1 MRAKKN
7 AWHCDPS
14 TCKPRSIWSRQW
26 CHSILSC
33 FFDSLKSGYGP
44 ISENEIDS
52 KSFNSQVIEALVCL
66 NLLAG
71 NLICWSPLKSK
82 QPIDRSLCR
91 VDCSR
96 YCRIFFFSRDWR
108 TGRCEDNLLALSWL
122 YLAETYRAMPWTWRL
137 SYQAEP
143 RIECRAH
150 DPRRR
155 CVCRPLSTKYRSLP
169 TFGMTKHFKKESETR
184 YTESLMAH
192 SFGWR

>member
-14 TCKPRSIWSRQW
+14 TCEPRSIWSRQW
-26 CHSILSC
+26 CHSILSF
-33 FFDSLKSGYGP
+33 FFDSLKTGYGP

-91 VDCSR
+91 ADCSR
-96 YCRIFFFSRDWR
+96 YCRRFFFSRDWR
-108 TGRCEDNLLALSWL
+108 TGRCEDNLLASSWL
-122 YLAETYRAMPWTWRL
+122 YLAETGTISSYALNLTSLTPGWASNWMQSTW
-137 SYQAEP
+137 
-143 RIECRAH
+143 
-150 DPRRR
+150 
-155 CVCRPLSTKYRSLP
+155 P
-169 TFGMTKHFKKESETR
+169 TP
-184 YTESLMAH
+184 
-192 SFGWR
+192 